1 VSDDPSSPPPA
12 APRILPRGAVVFAH
26 VDINTPSERGSHPDG
41 SDRHAVKC
49 RPIVIWQIRDGG
61 DVEAVPVST
70 ELGDAGDD
78 GAGRDTVITAGLVL
92 GQRLALMRR
101 LVLVRGESVEWSGTR
116 STLGAAELA
125 RLKRLIRTGEINDL
139 TAHTGVVAAENIF
152 RRGAAAADRALD
164 ELRRRRQATI
174 AALERQVRRSPAGV
188 DPGHLGPALEHGEL
202 LN

>member
-1 VSDDPSSPPPA
+1 MAKHPHQPA
-12 APRILPRGAVVFAH
+12 APRFGTVVFAH

-49 RPIVIWQIRDGG
+49 RPIVIWRIRDGG
-61 DVEAVPVST
+61 DVEAVPLST
-70 ELGDAGDD
+70 ELGDADD
-78 GAGRDTVITAGLVL
+78 AGAGNDKLITAGLVL
-92 GQRLALMRR
+92 GQRPALMRR

-116 STLGAAELA
+116 SALGAADQA
-125 RLKRLIRTGEINDL
+125 RLERLIRTGEINDL

-174 AALERQVRRSPAGV
+174 AALERQVT
-188 DPGHLGPALEHGEL
+188 DPRPVWIPDVADRHWSMG
-202 LN
+202 NS